1 MITWLKNLFANR
13 FKRSTPPKGSAR
25 ARRARYRRSDVEAG
39 YDAAAD
45 TPSNRKHWQ
54 AADSYG
60 PIFSSA
66 YYDRKT
72 IRERARYEVANNS
85 YAKGIV
91 LTLANNLIGTGPSLQ
106 FNLANEA
113 VNRRC
118 EWAWT
123 EWSKAI
129 NLTGKLRMMKM
140 AKTVDGETFGFLTTN
155 PSLSTSVKLDLKV
168 LEADQITTPQLVY
181 RNWSQVDGIEY
192 DDFGNPAFY
201 HLLKGHPGDWWIGL
215 NQYDRVAARSVL
227 HWFREDRPG
236 QPRGL
241 SELTPS
247 LNLFAQLRRFTL
259 ATLGAAETAANHA
272 AVLKR
277 SVDASADDDGD
288 VPNPFEELE
297 IARDMMTI
305 LPAGWD
311 MGQFD
316 VKHPTTTYEMFVK
329 VLLRE
334 VARCLCMPWNIAAG
348 DSSSY
353 NYSSARLDHLLYRQC
368 MLVEREDCTADVL
381 ERLFAAF
388 LDEAVMVPGLL
399 PEGTPA
405 LAANVPHT
413 WHWPAWDFI
422 DPVVE
427 QQAATEALNVNKTES
442 LASVIASRGGD
453 WRQTVRQQEEEALY
467 REEVRAQLRAAR
479 QQTPAQVPEPAHA
492 ESQAA

>member
-1 MITWLKNLFANR
+1 MITWLKNLFAGR
-13 FKRSTPPKGSAR
+13 TTRGSASKDPAR
-25 ARRARYRRSDVEAG
+25 AKSRRPRWKGG
-39 YDAAAD
+39 YDAAQD
-45 TPSNRKHWQ
+45 TAENRKHWQ
-54 AADSYG
+54 AADGNG
-60 PIFSSA
+60 PIFASA
-66 YYDRKT
+66 FYDRKV

-91 LTLANNLIGTGPSLQ
+91 LTLANNLIGTGPTLQ
-106 FNLANEA
+106 FNLPEEA
-113 VNRRC
+113 SNRRC
-118 EWAWT
+118 EWAWST
-123 EWSKAI
+123 WSKAI
-129 NLTGKLRMMKM
+129 GLTAKLRVMKQ
-140 AKTVDGETFGFLTTN
+140 AKTVDGETFGFLATN
-155 PSLSTSVKLDLKV
+155 PSLPTSVKLDLKV
-168 LEADQITTPQLVY
+168 LESDQVTTPQIVY
-181 RNWSQVDGIEY
+181 RNWAQVDGIEY
-192 DDFGNPAFY
+192 DEFGNPSIY
-201 HLLKGHPGDWWIGL
+201 HVLKGHPGDWWIGL
-215 NQYDRVAARSVL
+215 NEYDRVAARSVL

-272 AVLKR
+272 AVLK
-277 SVDASADDDGD
+277 SMLDPNTDDDID
-288 VPNPFEELE
+288 VPEPFEELE
-297 IARDMMTI
+297 ITRNMMTV
-305 LPAGWD
+305 LPPGWEL
-311 MGQFD
+311 GQFD

-334 VARCLCMPWNIAAG
+334 IARCLCMPWNIAAG

-368 MLVEREDCTADVL
+368 MLVEREDCTGDIL
-381 ERLFAAF
+381 ERLFAAW

-399 PEGTPA
+399 PEGIPA

-427 QQAATEALNVNKTES
+427 QQAATEALNTNRTES

-453 WRQTVRQQEEEALY
+453 WRQVIRQQEEEALY
-467 REEVRAQLRAAR
+467 RDEVRAQLRAAR
-479 QQTPAQVPEPAHA
+479 NQTPAQTPEPAHA